1 MKNCILLLASMFIAF
16 SGSAQR
22 YGVPNFKIV
31 SDFTDKA
38 FVKNIDGIAIDKR
51 GYLYVPNFQQE
62 GTIGIVDYFGKV
74 SAFVTLPNEGVA
86 SGLTVDT
93 ISNTLYIA
101 DYKGKNIYKCDLN
114 TKALTLFVHNNSFSS
129 LKDILLTSN
138 GNLYVTDQD
147 NAVGTGSIW
156 LVKPDGQ
163 VTLLESALGLTKGI
177 ALNNQQ
183 NILYITEELQRSEL
197 KQRNVLS
204 FEIDAKG
211 ALSNKNTLATFTDF
225 ALAGIQVDN
234 FGNIYLARN
243 EKGVITI
250 LNSEG
255 KVIREVTLLGKHP
268 SAITFGGV
276 DKKTVFVTVNDSL
289 TVQTFRMPL
298 LGQK

>member
-1 MKNCILLLASMFIAF
+1 MKNCILLLASLFIAF

-74 SAFVTLPNEGVA
+74 SSFVTLPEGGVA

-93 ISNTLYIA
+93 IANTLYIA
-101 DYKGKNIYKCDLN
+101 DYIGKNIYKCDLN
-114 TKALTLFVHNNSFSS
+114 TKVLTLFVHNNSFSS

-147 NAVGTGSIW
+147 NTIGTGSIW

-163 VTLLESALGLTKGI
+163 VTMLESSLGLTKGI
-177 ALNNQQ
+177 AINNQQ
-183 NILYITEELQRSEL
+183 DILYVTEEIQRSEQKL
-197 KQRNVLS
+197 RNLLS
-204 FEIDAKG
+204 FEIDSKG
-211 ALSNKNTLATFTDF
+211 FLSNKTRFSTFFDF
-225 ALAGIQVDN
+225 SLAGIQVDK
-234 FGNIYLARN
+234 FGNIYISRS

-250 LNSEG
+250 LNPEG
-255 KVIREVTLLGKHP
+255 KVIREITLLGKNP
-268 SAITFGGV
+268 SAITFGGI

-289 TVQTFRMPL
+289 TVQSFRMPL

>member
-1 MKNCILLLASMFIAF
+1 MKNCILLLASLLIAF
-16 SGSAQR
+16 SGNAQR

-74 SAFVTLPNEGVA
+74 SSFVTLPNGGVA

-93 ISNTLYIA
+93 IANTLYIA

-114 TKALTLFVHNNSFSS
+114 TKVLTLFVHNNSFSS

-138 GNLYVTDQD
+138 GNLYITDQD
-147 NAVGTGSIW
+147 NTIGTGSIW

-163 VTLLESALGLTKGI
+163 VTLLESSLGLTKGI
-177 ALNNQQ
+177 ALNNKQD
-183 NILYITEELQRSEL
+183 ILYITEELQRNEL

-204 FEIDAKG
+204 FEIDTKG
-211 ALSNKNTLATFTDF
+211 ALANKNTLATFIDF

-234 FGNIYLARN
+234 FGNIYLARS

-250 LNSEG
+250 LNPEG
-255 KVIREVTLLGKHP
+255 KVIREITLLGKNP
-268 SAITFGGV
+268 SAITFGGI

-289 TVQTFRMPL
+289 TVQSFRMPL
-298 LGQK
+298 LGPK

>member
-1 MKNCILLLASMFIAF
+1 MKNCILLLASLFIAF

-74 SAFVTLPNEGVA
+74 SAFVTLPNGGVA
-86 SGLTVDT
+86 SGLTVDS

-147 NAVGTGSIW
+147 NTIGMGSIW

-163 VTLLESALGLTKGI
+163 VTLLESSLGLTKGI
-177 ALNNQQ
+177 ALNNKQD
-183 NILYITEELQRSEL
+183 ILYITEELQRSEL
-197 KQRNVLS
+197 KLRNILS

-211 ALSNKNTLATFTDF
+211 TLSNKYRLATFTDF
-225 ALAGIQVDN
+225 ALAGIQVDK
-234 FGNIYLARN
+234 FGNIYLARS

-250 LNSEG
+250 LNPEG
-255 KVIREVTLLGKHP
+255 KVIREITLLGKHP
-268 SAITFGGV
+268 SAITFGGI

-289 TVQTFRMPL
+289 TVQSFRMPL